1 MINPQKRKKEVKTE
15 NGRNFPAVTAD
26 VVVVNIHAMPLRET
40 GFIVNT
46 VLIRRK
52 DEPFQGMWALPGGF
66 IEDNETIEACAN
78 RELFEETG
86 IKNRMLFPIGTFSAP
101 GRDPRGQTISL
112 AFSTVIPTLHT
123 ALKIKAGDDAG
134 EVKLFAVKGRAY
146 IKNDLDEEG
155 NVVDQDHVSVT
166 LRDPVDGIKIQYV
179 AKFHLDGACHKVAE
193 VEYSSESNAQL
204 AFDHAE
210 IIALAVA
217 SHSSVF
223 NPKRNE
229 VERAP
234 EILEQDKNRIITP
247 ADKI

>member
-1 MINPQKRKKEVKTE
+1 MKTQD
-15 NGRNFPAVTAD
+15 GKNFPAVTAD

-40 GFIVNT
+40 GYIVNT
-46 VLIRRK
+46 VLVKRK
-52 DEPFQGMWALPGGF
+52 NEPFKGQWALPGGF
-66 IEDNETIEACAN
+66 IEENETIEACAN
-78 RELFEETG
+78 RELLEETG
-86 IKNRMLFPIGTFSAP
+86 IKNRMLFPIGTFSSV

-112 AFSTVIPTLHT
+112 AFSTVIPTLQNM
-123 ALKIKAGDDAG
+123 LEVKAGDDAA
-134 EVKLFAVKGRAY
+134 EVRLFAVKGRAY
-146 IKNDLDEEG
+146 IKGDLDDED

-166 LRDPVDGIKIQYV
+166 LRDPVDGTKIQYT
-179 AKFHLDGACHKVAE
+179 AKFHLDRYCHKVAE
-193 VEYSSESNAQL
+193 IEYGKESNAQL

-223 NPKRNE
+223 NPKRND